1 MTIFRRLQNRASDP
15 ITVAVSGAGFVSRGL
30 AHQVAL
36 TPGMEMR
43 LLVSRRPEQGVA
55 AFTAAG
61 IPEDQIVVS
70 DSPDRLSDAIA
81 EGRRVV
87 TSRVGVL
94 SEVDGIDV
102 FVEATG
108 DVEFGAVACLT
119 ALDAGMHVVS
129 LNFETDATVGP
140 LIAEHARQAGL
151 VYTGSDGD
159 QPGVMM
165 RMIEYVRGIGL
176 DVVVAVNCKGFL
188 DYHATPDS
196 IRPWSEKQGTSLKMT
211 TAFTDGTKM
220 NVENCCVANAAGLGV
235 EKRGMSGVETTLAEA
250 IDAFSSALDDTG
262 RVDYTLGGDFGSGIF
277 VIGTGAHPE
286 LAAPYLSYLKMG
298 SGPWYLFY
306 RPWHLVQFET
316 PISIGEA
323 VLDGLP
329 TIAPPAGPITQVV
342 THAKHDLA
350 AGHQLDEIGGWDHY
364 GLIDMLDSSGDEL
377 PVGLAEGATLTRDA
391 NTSQPIRLD
400 DVELDED
407 SPVVRLWRAQMSHFE
422 EEAGAKSIS
431 SVWERIKG
439 DHGF

>member
-1 MTIFRRLQNRASDP
+1 MTIFRRLQDRASDP
-15 ITVAVSGAGFVSRGL
+15 ISVAVSGAGFVSRGL

-36 TPGMEMR
+36 TPGMELR

-55 AFTAAG
+55 AFTATG

-70 DSPDRLSDAIA
+70 DSPNDLSEAIA
-81 EGRRVV
+81 EGRRAVAPGVGILSDVV
-87 TSRVGVL
+87 
-94 SEVDGIDV
+94 GIDV

-140 LIAEHARQAGL
+140 LIAERAREAGL

-188 DYHATPDS
+188 DHHATPDS

-220 NVENCCVANAAGLGV
+220 NVENCCVANAAGLSV
-235 EKRGMSGVETTLAEA
+235 EKRGMRGVETTLTEA
-250 IDAFSSALDDTG
+250 IDAFSVALNDTG

-286 LAAPYLSYLKMG
+286 LAAPYLNYLKMG

-342 THAKHDLA
+342 THAKHDLT
-350 AGHQLDEIGGWDHY
+350 AGHQLDGIGGWDHY
-364 GLIDMLDSSGDEL
+364 GLIDMLDSSEDEL
-377 PVGLAEGATLTRDA
+377 PVGLAEGSTLTRDVK
-391 NTSQPIRLD
+391 TSRPIRLE
-400 DVELDED
+400 DVELDEG
-407 SPVVRLWRAQMSHFE
+407 SPIVRLWRAQVRLFE
-422 EEAGAKSIS
+422 EDGGGELFDAAWKAIRS
-431 SVWERIKG
+431 
-439 DHGF
+439 DHGL